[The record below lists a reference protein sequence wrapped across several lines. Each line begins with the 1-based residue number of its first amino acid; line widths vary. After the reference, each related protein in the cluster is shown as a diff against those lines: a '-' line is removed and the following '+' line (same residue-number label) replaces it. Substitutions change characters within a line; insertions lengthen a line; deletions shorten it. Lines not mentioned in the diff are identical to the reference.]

1 MLQSFPIDGVRVKA
15 DIETILLESR
25 AEIKSGDV
33 ETMLHYYNAQERRRA
48 HRAIDGIGERAEA
61 DRQNERIASDLNE
74 FANAF
79 PEIYKQAETHP
90 DAIPQAAWEGVR
102 RG

>member
-1 MLQSFPIDGVRVKA
+1 MTREELIEELLQLPECAEVRITHDALLQSFPIDGVRVKA
-15 DIETILLESR
+15 DSETILLESR

-48 HRAIDGIGERAEA
+48 RRDIDGIGERSEA
-61 DRQNERIASDLNE
+61 DRQ
-74 FANAF
+74 
-79 PEIYKQAETHP
+79 K
-90 DAIPQAAWEGVR
+90 

>member
-1 MLQSFPIDGVRVKA
+1 MTREELIEELLHLPECAEVRITHDALLQSFPIDGVRVKA
-15 DIETILLESR
+15 DNETILLESR

-61 DRQNERIASDLNE
+61 DRQ
-74 FANAF
+74 
-79 PEIYKQAETHP
+79 K
-90 DAIPQAAWEGVR
+90 

>member
-1 MLQSFPIDGVRVKA
+1 MKNAELMAELMKYPPDAEIEITHDALLQSFPIDGVRVKA
-15 DIETILLESR
+15 DNETILLESR

-48 HRAIDGIGERAEA
+48 RRAIDGIVELAEA
-61 DRQNERIASDLNE
+61 DRQ
-74 FANAF
+74 
-79 PEIYKQAETHP
+79 K
-90 DAIPQAAWEGVR
+90 

>member
-1 MLQSFPIDGVRVKA
+1 MTREELIEELLQLPKCAEVRITHDALLQSFPIDGVRVKA
-15 DIETILLESR
+15 DSETILLESR

-48 HRAIDGIGERAEA
+48 HIAIDGIGERSEA
-61 DRQNERIASDLNE
+61 DMQ
-74 FANAF
+74 
-79 PEIYKQAETHP
+79 K
-90 DAIPQAAWEGVR
+90 

>member
-1 MLQSFPIDGVRVKA
+1 MTREELIEELLQLPECAEVRITHDALLQSFPIDGVRVKA
-15 DIETILLESR
+15 DSETILLESR

-48 HRAIDGIGERAEA
+48 RRAIDGIWERAEA
-61 DRQNERIASDLNE
+61 DRQ
-74 FANAF
+74 
-79 PEIYKQAETHP
+79 K
-90 DAIPQAAWEGVR
+90 